1 MGCHFLLQEIFPSQG
16 LNPGFPHCRQ
26 TLYRLSHQGSPLYIQ
41 YHLVSFCKKIICL
54 LAVPGL
60 HRFRRATFSWQC
72 TGCACDGFSCR
83 TARALGMAASVVAP
97 QGLRVVAH
105 ELSCRAT
112 CGIFP
117 DRRSNGCPLRCK
129 AGSSPVDH
137 QGSPQPQLTSASLF
151 CCLGSSGC
159 MFPLSVF
166 GEPRRS
172 QVFFGSS
179 SSPADD
185 PQRLPVSF
193 RSSVCPAPSKC
204 EADG

>member
-1 MGCHFLLQEIFPSQG
+1 MFLFLKKLFVYW
-16 LNPGFPHCRQ
+16 LCRGFIASGE
-26 TLYRLSHQGSPLYIQ
+26 LLSRGNARA
-41 YHLVSFCKKIICL
+41 V
-54 LAVPGL
+54 LA
-60 HRFRRATFSWQC
+60 RASR
-72 TGCACDGFSCR
+72 R